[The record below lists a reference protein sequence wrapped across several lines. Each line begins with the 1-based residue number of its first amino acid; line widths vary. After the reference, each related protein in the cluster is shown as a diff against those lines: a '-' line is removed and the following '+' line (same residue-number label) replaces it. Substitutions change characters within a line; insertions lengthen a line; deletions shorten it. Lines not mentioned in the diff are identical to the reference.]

1 MSAEA
6 VRTPPAGPLDD
17 SRLRFVDD
25 LGHFYARYG
34 VPPSL
39 GRIHGLLL
47 LSDEPISLDEIAAK
61 LGVSKTG
68 ASVVTRDLERVGAAR
83 RRVQPGSRRVLYE
96 ATDDMQPVFEA
107 MFARVRGTLATLE
120 QADDLVGPGKAKHRL
135 QQLQAMCKFWVQEG
149 EGILERW
156 QKGRRVT

>member
-1 MSAEA
+1 MSAELS
-6 VRTPPAGPLDD
+6 RDPPGQPLDD
-17 SRLRFVDD
+17 SRLGFVDD

-34 VPPSL
+34 VAPSL

-47 LSDEPISLDEIAAK
+47 LCDEPISLDEIAAR

-68 ASVVTRDLERVGAAR
+68 ASVATRDLERVGAAR
-83 RRVQPGSRRVLYE
+83 RRVQRGSRRVLYE

-107 MFARVRGTLATLE
+107 MFARIRGTLARLE
-120 QADDLVGPGKAKHRL
+120 QAHELVGPGRAKDRL
-135 QQLQAMCKFWVQEG
+135 QELQAMCRFWVGES

-156 QKGRRVT
+156 QEGRRVS